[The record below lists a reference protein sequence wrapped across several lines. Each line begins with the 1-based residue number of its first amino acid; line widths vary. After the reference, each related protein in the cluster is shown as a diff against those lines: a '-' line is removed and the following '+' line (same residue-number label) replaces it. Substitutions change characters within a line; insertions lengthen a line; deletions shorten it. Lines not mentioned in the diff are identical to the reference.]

1 MKQSL
6 YQERYPVYCL
16 EIGREETSYDS
27 VEAICDYFRAC
38 IERYD
43 SARFIAEFDHHA
55 HTSALPEGH
64 VGEGIL
70 AAKNLIFCFGIS
82 LPDVQVLA
90 LRPRS
95 IGIAETESGFVITF
109 MEAPMPVVNAA
120 MEDWACGLCDRHP
133 LPTTS
138 NRSRAMRIAVTSQNF
153 RTITGHAGKTRRFL
167 ILEAGA
173 EGATEIERLDLPAG
187 MSLHDYHGDDHPLFM
202 LGLDALLT
210 QGAGQG
216 FVQRMSRQ
224 GVVVHTTSATDPFEA
239 ATMLAAGK
247 LLPAARPHE
256 H

>member
-1 MKQSL
+1 
-6 YQERYPVYCL
+6 
-16 EIGREETSYDS
+16 
-27 VEAICDYFRAC
+27 
-38 IERYD
+38 
-43 SARFIAEFDHHA
+43 
-55 HTSALPEGH
+55 
-64 VGEGIL
+64 
-70 AAKNLIFCFGIS
+70 
-82 LPDVQVLA
+82 
-90 LRPRS
+90 
-95 IGIAETESGFVITF
+95 
-109 MEAPMPVVNAA
+109 
-120 MEDWACGLCDRHP
+120 
-133 LPTTS
+133 
-138 NRSRAMRIAVTSQNF
+138 MRIAVTSQNF